1 MLVVKSELNDN
12 NPLQTEPKK
21 LAIEKGK
28 KRLDNYTSLIDA
40 LIKAETIGKPQH
52 EKIVFVSKTPAYLIE
67 TAGFPDLP
75 LVIIGK
81 TVSKA
86 HFDHG
91 IALSLLKRLPEVVEN
106 PHALF
111 KSQSQMAQAGSVV
124 ILTLEMKG
132 SSPIVVPIR
141 PSGEVGARRS
151 SEKANIITS
160 VYAKE
165 GPNPL
170 AKWTAAGL
178 LLWKP

>member
-1 MLVVKSELNDN
+1 MLVVKLELNDN
-12 NPLQTEPKK
+12 NPLPLEPEK

-28 KRLDNYTSLIDA
+28 NRLDNYTSLIDA

-52 EKIVFVSKTPAYLIE
+52 EKIVFVSKTPTYLIE
-67 TAGFPDLP
+67 SAGFPDLP

-86 HFDHG
+86 YFDHG
-91 IALSLLKRLPEVVEN
+91 IALAFLKRLPEVVEN

-111 KSQSQMAQAGSVV
+111 KSQSQIAHAGSVV
-124 ILTLEMKG
+124 VLTLEMKG
-132 SSPIVVPIR
+132 SLPIVVPIR
-141 PSGEVGARRS
+141 PSGEVGARRES
-151 SEKANIITS
+151 QKANIITS

-165 GPNPL
+165 GQDPFR
-170 AKWTAAGL
+170 KWKDAGL